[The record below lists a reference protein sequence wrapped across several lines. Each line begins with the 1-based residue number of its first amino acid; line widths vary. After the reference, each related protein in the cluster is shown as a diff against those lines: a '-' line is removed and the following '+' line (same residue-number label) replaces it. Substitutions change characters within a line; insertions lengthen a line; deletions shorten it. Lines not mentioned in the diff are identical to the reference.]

1 MKKNL
6 LLLFSV
12 YLVSILLLP
21 VFGQTDTN
29 VADTAAAAA
38 AAATGETSSGGGGT
52 DWFSIIVAGAYLLG
66 VFLLLP
72 VVIYTNLNEKIHQY
86 NPDRQDQL
94 DIQNLS
100 QEVKEQKAMAI
111 LERID
116 EKLDHFTDEEGNE
129 LVTITKG
136 RQARYLKCGLDYIN
150 RHLQP
155 VSDEVN
161 QYVEEF
167 TELYSD
173 RVKRTFTG
181 SKWIIGCGAGIL
193 VLMGLIDA
201 SMLIEPFAIIHLL
214 GLVFYILSSRTT
226 QFTKEK
232 REERFGSRK
241 PGVAGLVFGSLFAG
255 FAVKEYVSVN
265 GGPWKRDYEGEFSS
279 SIILIFIIAVVA
291 ILVSFLVAFFG
302 VINFV
307 LNYSTSFLNP
317 FRSEQR
323 WYEKEFEI
331 VELNPH
337 AA

>member
-1 MKKNL
+1 M
-6 LLLFSV
+6 
-12 YLVSILLLP
+12 LLP
-21 VFGQTDTN
+21 VFGQTDTTL
-29 VADTAAAAA
+29 ADTAAAAA
-38 AAATGETSSGGGGT
+38 AAPAGGSSSGGGDS
-52 DWFSIIVAGAYLLG
+52 DWFSIIVVGAYLLG

-72 VVIYTNLNEKIHQY
+72 VVIYTNLNEKIRRY
-86 NPDRQDQL
+86 DPDRQDQL

-100 QEVKEQKAMAI
+100 QEEKDQKAMAI

-129 LVTITKG
+129 LVTISRG
-136 RQARYLKCGLDYIN
+136 RQARYLKRGLDYIN

-161 QYVEEF
+161 QHVEEF
-167 TELYSD
+167 TDLYYS
-173 RVKRTFTG
+173 RVKRSFTG
-181 SKWIIGCGAGIL
+181 SKWLIACGAGIL
-193 VLMGLIDA
+193 VLMGFMDV
-201 SMLIEPFAIIHLL
+201 SMLFKPFAIIHLL

-226 QFTKEK
+226 QYAKEK

-241 PGVAGLVFGSLFAG
+241 LGIVGLVFGSLFAG

-265 GGPWKRDYEGEFSS
+265 GAPWKRDYEGEFNS
-279 SIILIFIIAVVA
+279 SIVLIFIIAVVA

-317 FRSEQR
+317 FRSEQK